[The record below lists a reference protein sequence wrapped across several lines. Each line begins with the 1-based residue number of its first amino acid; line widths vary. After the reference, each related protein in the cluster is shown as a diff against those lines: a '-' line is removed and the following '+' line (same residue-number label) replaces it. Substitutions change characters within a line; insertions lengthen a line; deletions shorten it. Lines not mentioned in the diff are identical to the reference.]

1 MAKNMVMLEAELKD
15 LKSVTNKSETTR
27 ETDSILKDPET
38 IKDTQQDQVITDQIV
53 QHHEEYKDARM
64 VKELEK
70 DKDTNNI
77 PKS

>member
-53 QHHEEYKDARM
+53 KHHE
-64 VKELEK
+64 
-70 DKDTNNI
+70 
-77 PKS
+77 